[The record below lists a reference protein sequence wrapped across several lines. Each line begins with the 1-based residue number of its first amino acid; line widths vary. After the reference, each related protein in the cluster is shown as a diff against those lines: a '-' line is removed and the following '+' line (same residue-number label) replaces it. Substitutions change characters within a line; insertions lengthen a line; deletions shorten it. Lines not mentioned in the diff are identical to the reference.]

1 MHEANWMPLSDA
13 EFEELERLADSS
25 DAKSYAIER
34 MGNPGMLTIYRS
46 LHEKGMV
53 DGFDAWGSFSFEG
66 VSVEGASLIR
76 NHRKTV
82 EEEKR
87 LRKQRMLHDYKV
99 AIIGSSF
106 GTVLGILLEHFIGIM
121 NAIQSALSFL

>member
-1 MHEANWMPLSDA
+1 MHEANGIALSDA

-34 MGNPGMLTIYRS
+34 MEDPGMLAVYRS

-53 DGFDAWGSFSFEG
+53 DGFSAWGSFSFEG
-66 VSVEGASLIR
+66 VSVTGVSHIR

-87 LRKQRMLHDYKV
+87 LRRQRMLHDYKV
-99 AIIGSSF
+99 AAFSI
-106 GTVLGILLEHFIGIM
+106 VLGVLVEYLTGIADAIASCISSIL
-121 NAIQSALSFL
+121 